1 MNKKRILMI
10 VSLVLLVSLAIVL
23 FVIFKNKDNH
33 NDKEQKN
40 DITSND
46 NYKSGIAVYYNP
58 ETNTKCSSDE
68 EMTNVTSN
76 GDKTEIKTGCMK
88 WYIFNDDGI
97 KDTVNMILD
106 HNTTAMVEWT
116 KDDSSSE
123 WKEAKESFESD
134 TSTWSDELNARLISS
149 YEIAKIVGDDDFD
162 GTSKILLDEPKL
174 ENGLSQYSWLY
185 NYTTPCLGLGCE
197 VDDNIITDG
206 YWLSDS
212 PNGWMHFE
220 VSATGL
226 LSWDLKSNN
235 RNGIRPV
242 ITVKRESIK

>member
-10 VSLVLLVSLAIVL
+10 VTLVLLVSLAIVL
-23 FVIFKNKDNH
+23 FIIFKNKDNH

-68 EMTNVTSN
+68 EMTNVTSS

-106 HNTTAMVEWT
+106 HNTTARVEWT

-197 VDDNIITDG
+197 VDDNIITDVIHLMVG
-206 YWLSDS
+206 CILK
-212 PNGWMHFE
+212 FR
-220 VSATGL
+220 L
-226 LSWDLKSNN
+226 LVFF
-235 RNGIRPV
+235 RGI
-242 ITVKRESIK
+242 